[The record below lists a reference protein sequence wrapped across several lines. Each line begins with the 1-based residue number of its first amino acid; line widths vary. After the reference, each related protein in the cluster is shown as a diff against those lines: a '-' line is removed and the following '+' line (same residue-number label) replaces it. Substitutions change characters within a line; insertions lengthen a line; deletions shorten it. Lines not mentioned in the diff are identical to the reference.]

1 MTNADTPWPMKTSPT
16 AEDYIATLATQVLL
30 QAGCDHLPVNAVNLL
45 RLVRQRTRQGDGSS
59 VLSSSCYDRGTVLP
73 SYDRG
78 TVKTEGRFIPCAV
91 RGASPSRC
99 ARVPLSL
106 IRCYRDHYFIVR

>member
-45 RLVRQRTRQGDGSS
+45 RLVRQRDGSS
-59 VLSSSCYDRGTVLP
+59 RARCAGPRPRGARAFRSVLS
-73 SYDRG
+73 
-78 TVKTEGRFIPCAV
+78 
-91 RGASPSRC
+91 
-99 ARVPLSL
+99 
-106 IRCYRDHYFIVR
+106 